1 MCHKI
6 KKETHNS
13 QYEQTQKPNDA
24 KIQNLPSPPP
34 PPPKK
39 EKKNHR
45 MGKHILL
52 H

>member
-6 KKETHNS
+6 KKETKTHNS

-24 KIQNLPSPPP
+24 KIQNSPP

-39 EKKNHR
+39 RKKNPPD
-45 MGKHILL
+45 G
-52 H
+52 

>member
-24 KIQNLPSPPP
+24 KIQNLPPPQ
-34 PPPKK
+34 KK
-39 EKKNHR
+39 GKKNHR